1 MGAIAK
7 AVIAQRTGSFD
18 PTTYRDRYQEALRE
32 VIEAKMKGLTVKPT
46 EIAATP
52 PVHRSHGRSWA
63 SADPN
68 LKSPPAAQRY
78 ARVYRHRANTFWRG
92 SHGSAFLLLRLEPL
106 HRAGLGHG
114 LNRLWLAALRGGLCL
129 RAAELIETPPVHLRV
144 EHFQGSAAGI
154 NLIVMREIGEAFE
167 NAEQLLVP

>member
-78 ARVYRHRANTFWRG
+78 ARVYRHRANTSWRG

-129 RAAELIETPPVHLRV
+129 
-144 EHFQGSAAGI
+144 
-154 NLIVMREIGEAFE
+154 
-167 NAEQLLVP
+167 LLVEFVEAPSINAGRTTLSD

>member
-78 ARVYRHRANTFWRG
+78 ARVYRHRANTSWRG

-106 HRAGLGHG
+106 HRAGLGHV
-114 LNRLWLAALRGGLCL
+114 LNRLWLAALCGGRCL
-129 RAAELIETPPVHLRV
+129 LFVEFVDVPTFDLRV
-144 EHFQGSAAGI
+144 EHFQGSAAGVD
-154 NLIVMREIGEAFE
+154 LIVMCEIGEAFE
-167 NAEQLLVP
+167 NTEQFFVP